1 MHLIIRSRVT
11 PSAVLLVV
19 SLPPRLK
26 PMPYVRT
33 VPLVLFCLLPPPG
46 VGAVAQSSQA
56 AREALPNPQGLV
68 REVVENGL
76 RQKNR
81 EQTHWSYREVVRKDG
96 RLETRQVCQTNT
108 GTIDRLVAINDQPL
122 SAEQQRRE
130 EARVQTL
137 LADPNEIR
145 KERQKQRDDSAR
157 QFRMFATFP
166 DAFRYEY
173 AGREGGLVKLTFEP
187 NPQFVPSSRQEDVF
201 HHLEGM
207 MWINPDQKQL
217 ARIDG
222 RLTSEVKFA
231 GGLLG
236 HLDKGGVFSVRFRQ
250 LNSGQWVM
258 VALRVEISGKA
269 SLFKTISVDEQR
281 DFDDY
286 RGVPDNFTLLQAAE
300 LVGKPAG
307 SPRQSAE
314 NTPK

>member
-1 MHLIIRSRVT
+1 
-11 PSAVLLVV
+11 
-19 SLPPRLK
+19 
-26 PMPYVRT
+26 MPYVRT
-33 VPLVLFCLLPPPG
+33 VPLILFCLLRPPV
-46 VGAVAQSSQA
+46 VGAVAQSSQGPT
-56 AREALPNPQGLV
+56 EAHLNPQELV

-81 EQTHWSYREVVRKDG
+81 EQTHWSYREVVLKDG
-96 RLETRQVCQTNT
+96 RLETRQVCQTNA

-130 EARVQTL
+130 DARVQTL

-173 AGREGGLVKLTFEP
+173 AGREGGLVKLAFEP

-222 RLTSEVKFA
+222 QLTSEVKFA

-258 VALRVEISGKA
+258 VTLRVEMSGKA
-269 SLFKTISVDEQR
+269 LLFKTISVHEQR

-286 RGVPDNFTLLQAAE
+286 RRVADNFTLRQAAE
-300 LVGKPAG
+300 LVGKPEG

>member
-1 MHLIIRSRVT
+1 
-11 PSAVLLVV
+11 
-19 SLPPRLK
+19 
-26 PMPYVRT
+26 MPYVRT
-33 VPLVLFCLLPPPG
+33 VPLILFCLLRPPV
-46 VGAVAQSSQA
+46 VGAVAQSSQGPT
-56 AREALPNPQGLV
+56 EAHLNPQELV

-81 EQTHWSYREVVRKDG
+81 EQTHWSYREVVLKDG
-96 RLETRQVCQTNT
+96 RLETRQVCQTNA

-130 EARVQTL
+130 DARVQTL

-250 LNSGQWVM
+250 WDSGQWVM
-258 VALRVEISGKA
+258 VTLRVEMSGKA
-269 SLFKTISVDEQR
+269 LLFKTISVHEQR

-286 RGVPDNFTLLQAAE
+286 RRVADNFTLQQAAE
-300 LVGKPAG
+300 LVGKPEG

>member
-1 MHLIIRSRVT
+1 
-11 PSAVLLVV
+11 
-19 SLPPRLK
+19 
-26 PMPYVRT
+26 MPDVRT
-33 VPLVLFCLLPPPG
+33 VPLILFCLLRPPV
-46 VGAVAQSSQA
+46 VGPVAQSSQGPT
-56 AREALPNPQGLV
+56 EAHLNPQEVV

-81 EQTHWSYREVVRKDG
+81 EQTHWSYREVVLKDG
-96 RLETRQVCQTNT
+96 RLETRQVCQTNA

-130 EARVQTL
+130 DARVQTL

-222 RLTSEVKFA
+222 QLTSEVKFA

-250 LNSGQWVM
+250 LDSGQWVM
-258 VALRVEISGKA
+258 VTLRVEMSGKA
-269 SLFKTISVDEQR
+269 LLFKTISVHEQR
-281 DFDDY
+281 DFYDY
-286 RGVPDNFTLLQAAE
+286 RRIPDNFTLQQAAE
-300 LVGKPAG
+300 LVGKPEG